1 VRSGRLVTPADVLVL
16 IGAGALAGVVSTV
29 AGLASLVSYPVLLA
43 LGLSPLSANV
53 TNTVALTFTGAG
65 AAAGSRPELA
75 GQGGR
80 VRRLGVVTMLGGAA
94 GAAVLLLTPP
104 GAFEYVAPALIGGSS
119 LALLLQPVIRRP
131 GTGGRAAAPG
141 SAGEPAAGEEPAAA
155 GEEPAGEEPASGPP
169 TSGRPTSGRPVSEP
183 AASGPGAGLARGEDS
198 WPLRVAMFGVAAYIG
213 YFGAAGGILM
223 LAVLAAMLR
232 ESLARINAL
241 KNVISGLANAVAAV
255 GFAVFGP
262 VRWAFVVPLAAGFLA
277 GGWAGPAIVRRLPG
291 PVLRGLVGAAGLIVA
306 VKLGLSTYR

>member
-1 VRSGRLVTPADVLVL
+1 M
-16 IGAGALAGVVSTV
+16 
-29 AGLASLVSYPVLLA
+29 
-43 LGLSPLSANV
+43 
-53 TNTVALTFTGAG
+53 ALTFTGAG

-80 VRRLGVVTMLGGAA
+80 VLRLGAVTMLGGAA

-104 GAFEYVAPALIGGSS
+104 GAFEYVAPGLIGGSS

-131 GTGGRAAAPG
+131 
-141 SAGEPAAGEEPAAA
+141 
-155 GEEPAGEEPASGPP
+155 
-169 TSGRPTSGRPVSEP
+169 
-183 AASGPGAGLARGEDS
+183 AASGPGPAAAPLPAAPAGGPPVSGTTGSGTTGSGTTGSGPPAPRPGRGEDS

-223 LAVLAAMLR
+223 LAVLAAMLT

>member
-1 VRSGRLVTPADVLVL
+1 VRSGWLVTTADVLVL

-53 TNTVALTFTGAG
+53 TNTVALTFTGVG

-80 VRRLGVVTMLGGAA
+80 VRRLGAVAMLGGAA

-104 GAFEYVAPALIGGSS
+104 GAFEYVAPVLIGGSS

-131 GTGGRAAAPG
+131 RTGGQSAGPGPAAAGPAGQAGEEPSPG
-141 SAGEPAAGEEPAAA
+141 QPAPGQPVIEPTASEPAAGQ
-155 GEEPAGEEPASGPP
+155 
-169 TSGRPTSGRPVSEP
+169 
-183 AASGPGAGLARGEDS
+183 ARGEGS

-241 KNVISGLANAVAAV
+241 KNVISGLANAVAAI

-262 VRWAFVVPLAAGFLA
+262 VQWAYVVPLAAGFLA

>member
-1 VRSGRLVTPADVLVL
+1 VTAADVLVL

-75 GQGGR
+75 GQGRR
-80 VRRLGVVTMLGGAA
+80 VLRLGAVTMLGGAA

-131 GTGGRAAAPG
+131 GTGGR
-141 SAGEPAAGEEPAAA
+141 S
-155 GEEPAGEEPASGPP
+155 
-169 TSGRPTSGRPVSEP
+169 
-183 AASGPGAGLARGEDS
+183 AGLARGEDS